1 MDEKKAKCFRDFV
14 YDMEVSLDGGEVALT
29 NVLGHAV
36 KVCGNALCKFQLY

>member
-29 NVLGHAV
+29 NVFRTCSKSV
-36 KVCGNALCKFQLY
+36 WKCPV